1 MPDANDVTK
10 LQEQIFEL
18 VKKSQQAMLDAGRAF
33 TDRVSA
39 MTPGESDQ
47 VDELIDNAFDMTERV
62 LESQREFAKK
72 MIAAVTAQIPGMGPE
87 DDDSGDSGDDD

>member
-1 MPDANDVTK
+1 MPDANDVK
-10 LQEQIFEL
+10 NLQEQIFDL
-18 VKKSQQAMLDAGRAF
+18 VKKSQQAMLDAGRTF

-47 VDELIDNAFDMTERV
+47 IDELIDNAFDMTERV

-72 MIAAVTAQIPGMGPE
+72 MIAAVTAQIPGLT
-87 DDDSGDSGDDD
+87 DDDADADVDD